1 MEFWLFPCGHV
12 GDCRMGVYVV
22 VYCISRR
29 ISTGNLKIV
38 GVNGFSSSSV
48 VIILVE
54 KREHC
59 FKNQM
64 SNENQQ

>member
-1 MEFWLFPCGHV
+1 
-12 GDCRMGVYVV
+12 MGVYVV

-59 FKNQM
+59 LKTK
-64 SNENQQ
+64 